1 MIPELGF
8 FALLIATFCAL
19 LLALVPQLGI
29 VLRKPYMVGTA
40 WNLSYL
46 FGIFTSIALCCLAY
60 AFAVDDF
67 SVQYVAQHSNSQL
80 PIFFKVSATWGGH
93 EGSMLFWLFAL
104 AIWLMLFAFSSRH
117 KDPIISARALSVL
130 GLICLGFCLFILL
143 LSNPFERSFPQ
154 AFEGRDLNP
163 MLQDVGLIFHPPL
176 LYLGYVGFAVNFAI
190 TISVLVS
197 GHLDAALARMMRPWV
212 LVSWLFL
219 TLGIVLG
226 SWWAYYELG
235 WGGWWFWDPVE
246 NASLMPW
253 LLGLALLHSL
263 AITEQRGIFSYWTIL
278 FSLLAFSF
286 SLLGTFIVR
295 SGVLTSVHAFAVDA
309 DRGIALLLLFF
320 LLTVGALTLFALNV
334 NLPQRAVRFRLV
346 SKENAFLLLNILLTV
361 ATFSVFLGTFYPL
374 VFTALQW
381 GSISVGAPY
390 FNTIFMPLLL
400 MTMLAMIVVL
410 SLHWK
415 RMNTPRFVQRLL
427 LLCPALV
434 IAYGLID
441 YYVDHQE
448 ARYFNL
454 IAYTLL
460 SVAIWLLLA
469 TLWSPWRKMTLKQ
482 LAMVIAHLGVAVT
495 AIGAIMSSYYSSE
508 MGVRLAPQQS
518 QQLGDYQFHY
528 RGFQNVLGP
537 NYTSEKA
544 HFVVTKQG
552 QPYAEIYPERR
563 YYDVRTMNMSEVGID
578 WGWFGDLYI
587 VMGDKLGQGEFT
599 FRLQYKPFVRWLWL
613 GGLLMA
619 LGALLAVFALRR
631 KPDST
636 TPEIGNVMSHHTR
649 D

>member
-29 VLRKPYMVGTA
+29 FLRKPYMIGTA

-46 FGIFTSIALCCLAY
+46 FGIFTSIALCGLAY
-60 AFAVDDF
+60 AFATDDF

-80 PIFFKVSATWGGH
+80 PIFFKLSATWGGH

-117 KDPIISARALSVL
+117 KDPIISARTLSVL
-130 GLICLGFCLFILL
+130 GMLCLGFCLFILL
-143 LSNPFERSFPQ
+143 LSNPFERHFPP

-176 LYLGYVGFAVNFAI
+176 LYFGYVGFAVNFAI
-190 TISVLVS
+190 TVSALVS

-219 TLGIVLG
+219 TLGIALG
-226 SWWAYYELG
+226 AWWAYYELG

-263 AITEQRGIFSYWTIL
+263 SITEQRGIFSYWTML

-295 SGVLTSVHAFAVDA
+295 SGILTSVHAFAVDNE
-309 DRGIALLLLFF
+309 RGIALLMLFF
-320 LLTVGALTLFALNV
+320 LFTVSALTLLALKV
-334 NLPQRAVRFRLV
+334 NLPKSAVRFALF
-346 SKENAFLLLNILLTV
+346 SKENAFLLLNILFSIASV
-361 ATFSVFLGTFYPL
+361 SVFLGTFYPL

-390 FNTIFMPLLL
+390 FNTFFIPLFVMVMLL
-400 MTMLAMIVVL
+400 MIAVL
-410 SLHWK
+410 SMHWK
-415 RMNTPRFVQRLL
+415 RLDKSRFVQRLVL
-427 LLCPALV
+427 LVPALV
-434 IAYGLID
+434 VAYGLIH
-441 YYVDHQE
+441 YQVDPHD
-448 ARYFNL
+448 ARYFHWG
-454 IAYTLL
+454 AYGLL
-460 SVAIWLLLA
+460 SVAIWLLFA
-469 TLWSPWRKMTLKQ
+469 TLWLPWRKITLKQ
-482 LAMVIAHLGVAVT
+482 FAMVVAHLGVAVT
-495 AIGAIMSSYYSSE
+495 AIGAIMSSYYSRE
-508 MGVRLAPQQS
+508 IGVRLAPQQS
-518 QQLGDYQFHY
+518 QTLGDYQFHY
-528 RGFQNVLGP
+528 QGFQHVLGP
-537 NYTSEKA
+537 NYTSEKS

-552 QPYAEIYPERR
+552 QPYADVYPERR

-578 WGWFGDLYI
+578 WGWLGDVYI

-599 FRLQYKPFVRWLWL
+599 FRLQYKPFVRGLWL

-619 LGALLAVFALRR
+619 LGALLAVVALRR
-631 KPDST
+631 KPERIM
-636 TPEIGNVMSHHTR
+636 PEIDKALNPDR
-649 D
+649 RE

>member
-8 FALLIATFCAL
+8 FALLIASFCAL
-19 LLALVPQLGI
+19 LLATVPQFGI
-29 VLRKPYMVGTA
+29 VLRKPTMIGTA

-46 FGIFTSIALCCLAY
+46 FGIFTSISIACLAY
-60 AFAVDDF
+60 SFAVDDF
-67 SVQYVAQHSNSQL
+67 SVQYVAHHSNSLL

-104 AIWLMLFAFSSRH
+104 AIWVMLFAFSSRH
-117 KDPIISARALSVL
+117 KEPIISARSLSVL
-130 GLICLGFCLFILL
+130 GLICLAFCLFILF
-143 LSNPFERSFPQ
+143 LSNPFERAFPQ

-190 TISVLVS
+190 TVSALIS

-263 AITEQRGIFSYWTIL
+263 SVTEQRGIFSYWTIL

-295 SGVLTSVHAFAVDA
+295 SGVLTSVHAFAVDGE
-309 DRGIALLLLFF
+309 RGIALLILFF
-320 LLTVGALTLFALNV
+320 LLTVGALTLFALKV
-334 NLPQRAVRFRLV
+334 NLQQSAVRFRII
-346 SKENAFLLLNILLTV
+346 SKENALLLLNILLTI
-361 ATFSVFLGTFYPL
+361 ATLSVFLGTFYPI
-374 VFTALQW
+374 VFTAFQW

-390 FNTIFMPLLL
+390 FNAIFLPLFAITLFAMIAVLSMHWKTLNKKRFIQRALLL
-400 MTMLAMIVVL
+400 V
-410 SLHWK
+410 
-415 RMNTPRFVQRLL
+415 
-427 LLCPALV
+427 PALI
-434 IAYGLID
+434 IAYFLIS
-441 YYVDHQE
+441 YYVDRNE
-448 ARYFNL
+448 SLYFNL
-454 IAYTLL
+454 TAYILL
-460 SVAIWLLLA
+460 SLSIWLILA
-469 TLWSPWRKMTLKQ
+469 TLWAPWRYISVKQ
-482 LAMVIAHLGVAVT
+482 FAMILAHLGVAVT

-508 MGVRLAPQQS
+508 IGVRLAPNQI
-518 QQLGDYQFHY
+518 QQLGNYHFHY
-528 RGFQNVLGP
+528 KGFKNVLGP

-544 HFVVTKQG
+544 HFVVTKQN

-563 YYDVRTMNMSEVGID
+563 YYDVRTMNMSEVGIN
-578 WGWFGDLYI
+578 WGWFGDVYI
-587 VMGDKLGQGEFT
+587 VMGDRLGNGEFT
-599 FRLQYKPFVRWLWL
+599 FRLQYKPFIRWLWF
-613 GGLLMA
+613 GGILMA
-619 LGALLAVFALRR
+619 FGALLATIGLRR
-631 KPDST
+631 NKQFQSVKNTD
-636 TPEIGNVMSHHTR
+636 
-649 D
+649 